1 TPIGLATSEE
11 QMNEVNRS
19 LQCPSW
25 RVRDVLLYTAVVL
38 GVSVCLLPNAWALQ
52 ATPTTLSFQAI
63 QGGTTPPSQSISISR
78 SYNSHQT
85 TWTASDNATW
95 LTVSPGIG
103 TMTNIAQFAVAVNAT
118 GLAAGTYI
126 PSVTIK
132 VGHRHRLIRPTQS
145 EDEQKSS
152 TVAPPT
158 TTSPSTTPTTTTPS
172 TTPTTTSPST
182 TPATTTPS
190 TTPATTTPST
200 TPTTTSPSTTPTT

>member
-1 TPIGLATSEE
+1 
-11 QMNEVNRS
+11 MNEVSRS
-19 LQCPSW
+19 LPCPSW

-38 GVSVCLLPNAWALQ
+38 GVSVCLLPDAWALQ
-52 ATPTTLSFQAI
+52 ATPTTLSFQAM

-95 LTVSPGIG
+95 LTVSPGTG
-103 TMTNIAQFAVAVNAT
+103 TMTDTAQFTVTVNT
-118 GLAAGTYI
+118 TRLAAGTYT

-145 EDEQKSS
+145 EDAQRSS

-158 TTSPSTTPTTTTPS
+158 TTSSS
-172 TTPTTTSPST
+172 TTPTTTSTST
-182 TPATTTPS
+182 TASLSWSPPRTAQAWPDIMCTSERPRES
-190 TTPATTTPST
+190 TDRQST
-200 TPTTTSPSTTPTT
+200 WGM